1 MYFKAARFGTKE
13 VLDSGFELNSEPTDT
28 LEVIVSPNA
37 AAITVTVVDENQ
49 KPVQG
54 ATAVIVSDLARRK
67 RQDLNKSAVSNAAGQ
82 VTFDNLAPG
91 EYKVF
96 AWEEIAANAWQNPDI
111 LRTYDSRGQ
120 SVRVIERS
128 KENITLRV
136 IR

>member
-37 AAITVTVVDENQ
+37 ATITVTVVDENQ

-67 RQDLNKSAVSNAAGQ
+67 RQDLNKSATSNVAGQ

-91 EYKVF
+91 DYKVF
-96 AWEEIAANAWQNPDI
+96 AWEEIAVNAWQNPDI

-120 SVRVIERS
+120 NVRVIEKS
-128 KENITLRV
+128 KENVTLRV